1 MGGCRAG
8 HDGNLPDSVGAH
20 ESPCTEGT
28 MPCKKEEL
36 GLPLPS
42 AEPEIAVLERLLC
55 DLRPPLGK
63 DLPTC

>member
-1 MGGCRAG
+1 
-8 HDGNLPDSVGAH
+8 
-20 ESPCTEGT
+20 